1 MDEVYWASKKG
12 SELADKAF
20 EKVDRNFDRTAA
32 DPYYNVVCKLYSRY
46 YGVGDES
53 NSVDMSFIGPEGQ
66 QVKVYLN
73 LFRFLVQQVVS
84 LVAGSKLSY
93 SAVPVNTDI
102 QSKEAAI
109 IATHMLRNAV
119 RQERMGRVLREA
131 TEYAV
136 AFLEGFVRVWWDPD
150 AGESIKEQAV
160 DPATG
165 EVVTADVTK
174 GANKVK
180 AYSLLDVYRSDFDP
194 NTHDPSWIIFRDW
207 VNRYDV
213 IAKRPEL
220 KEELLNITARPT
232 ADFRLFQ
239 PMFSEDQDLIP
250 QYTLYHKRCPSVPEG
265 LEFVFWSA
273 TAYEPTAPLGY
284 RKMPYARITPA
295 DVLRTQRGYSPSLDV
310 MALSDA
316 LTSLVSTAISN
327 QARYGLPL
335 IQSKRGNG
343 VDVRTITDGS
353 ALLEYNIE
361 PIQGVDLPQTSPD
374 TYNLIGLL
382 RDWMIMLM
390 GHNATSLGQI
400 ESSSRLST
408 ASMSILE
415 QKAMQAISGLQDTY
429 LNAAED
435 VGELYVDSFR
445 NHATEER
452 TVRLVGRN
460 NRSYVKA
467 FAGSYFDGVDSVV
480 VELGDLNGA
489 TPTQRLNK
497 AQMLLQAGQI
507 SAADFFEVER
517 TGSLDSVVESASDP
531 KITMEEENDMIAQG
545 INPPVLFTDNHI
557 EHILSVAKLLA
568 SPADRGNPQRM
579 QAAAQHVAEHL
590 TQLRTMDPDLRAI
603 LLGAVAPPP
612 MPGGPAPE
620 GAPAPEESPPPSE
633 PME

>member
-1 MDEVYWASKKG
+1 MDDVYWASKKG
-12 SELADKAF
+12 GELAQCAYDKI
-20 EKVDRNFDRTAA
+20 DRNFARTAA
-32 DPYYNVVCKLYSRY
+32 DPYYSVVTKLYARY
-46 YGVGDES
+46 YGLGDES

-66 QVKVYLN
+66 QVKIYLN

-84 LVAGSKLSY
+84 LVAGAKLGY
-93 SAVPVNTDI
+93 TAVPVNTDI
-102 QSKEAAI
+102 QSKEASI
-109 IATHMLRNAV
+109 VATHMLRNAV

-136 AFLEGFVRVWWDPD
+136 AFIEGFVRVWWDPD
-150 AGESIKEQAV
+150 AGESINDTAV
-160 DPATG
+160 DPSTG
-165 EVVTADVTK
+165 EVVSSTVTK
-174 GANKVK
+174 GANAVK
-180 AYSLLDVYRSDFDP
+180 AYSLLDVYRADFDP

-207 VNRYDV
+207 VNRFDV

-220 KEELLNITARPT
+220 REEILNISTKPT

-239 PMFSEDQDLIP
+239 PLYQEDQDLIP

-265 LEFVFWSA
+265 LEFTFWS
-273 TAYEPTAPLGY
+273 PTAFEPSSPLGY

-295 DVLRTQRGYSPSLDV
+295 DVLRTQRGYSPSIDV
-310 MALSDA
+310 MAIGDV
-316 LTSLVSTAISN
+316 LTSLVSTAVSN

-361 PIQGVDLPQTSPD
+361 PIQQVGLPQSSPE
-374 TYNLIGLL
+374 TYKLIEML

-429 LNAAED
+429 LAAAED
-435 VGELYVDSFR
+435 VGELYIDSFR

-460 NRSYVKA
+460 NRSYVKS
-467 FAGSYFDGVDSVV
+467 FAGSYFDGVDSIV

-517 TGSLDSVVESASDP
+517 TGSLDTVLESASDP
-531 KITMEEENDMIAQG
+531 KITMEEENELIAQG

-557 EHILSVAKLLA
+557 EHILSVARLLA
-568 SPADRGNPQRM
+568 SPSDRGNPQRM

-590 TQLRTMDPDLRAI
+590 TNLRTMDPDLRAI
-603 LLGAVAPPP
+603 LLGAAVPPP
-612 MPGGPAPE
+612 AGGEMP
-620 GAPAPEESPPPSE
+620 APAPEEVPPPNE

>member
-1 MDEVYWASKKG
+1 MDDVYWASKKG
-12 SELADKAF
+12 SELAESAFDK
-20 EKVDRNFDRTAA
+20 VNRNFARTAA
-32 DPYYNVVCKLYSRY
+32 DPYYTVVTKLYARY
-46 YGVGDES
+46 YGLGDEA

-84 LVAGSKLSY
+84 LVAGSRLGY
-93 SAVPVNTDI
+93 TAVPVNTDI
-102 QSKEAAI
+102 QSKEASI
-109 IATHMLRNAV
+109 VATHMLRNAV

-136 AFLEGFVRVWWDPD
+136 AFIEGFVRVWWDPN
-150 AGESIKEQAV
+150 AGESVKDAAV

-165 EVVTADVTK
+165 EVVSSTTTK
-174 GANKVK
+174 GANSVK
-180 AYSLLDVYRSDFDP
+180 AYSLLDVYRADFDP
-194 NTHDPSWIIFRDW
+194 NTHDPNWIIFRDW

-213 IAKRPEL
+213 IAQRPEL
-220 KEELLNITARPT
+220 REEIMNISNKPT
-232 ADFRLFQ
+232 NDFRLFQ
-239 PMFSEDQDLIP
+239 PFYSDDQDIIP
-250 QYTLYHKRCPSVPEG
+250 QYTLYHKRSPSVPEG

-273 TAYEPTAPLGY
+273 TAYDPPSPLSY

-295 DVLRTQRGYSPSLDV
+295 DVLRTQRGYSPAIDV
-310 MALSDA
+310 MAIGDV
-316 LTSLVSTAISN
+316 LTSMVSTVISN

-361 PIQGVDLPQTSPD
+361 PIQGVDLPQSSPEA
-374 TYNLIGLL
+374 YQMIEML

-429 LNAAED
+429 LAAAED
-435 VGELYVDSFR
+435 VGELYIDSFR

-467 FAGSYFDGVDSVV
+467 FAGSYFDGVDSIV

-507 SAADFFEVER
+507 TPAQFFEVER
-517 TGSLDSVVESASDP
+517 TGSLDTVIQTASDP
-531 KITMEEENDMIAQG
+531 QITMEEENELIAQG
-545 INPPVLFTDNHI
+545 INPPVLFTDNHV
-557 EHILSVAKLLA
+557 EHILSVASLLA
-568 SPADRGNPQRM
+568 SPSDRGNPQRM
-579 QAAAQHVAEHL
+579 QAASQHVAEHL

-603 LLGAVAPPP
+603 LLGAAMPPP
-612 MPGGPAPE
+612 PGGEQPVA
-620 GAPAPEESPPPSE
+620 APEEPPPPAE
-633 PME
+633 PITE